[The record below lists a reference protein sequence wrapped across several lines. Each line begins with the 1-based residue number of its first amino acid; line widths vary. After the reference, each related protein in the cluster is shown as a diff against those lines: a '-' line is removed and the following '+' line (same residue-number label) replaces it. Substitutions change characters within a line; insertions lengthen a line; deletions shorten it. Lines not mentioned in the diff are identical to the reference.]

1 MSLAVSHVL
10 QAQLVVTVSKT
21 LALDL
26 LGVTVT
32 LLLATVVVEGIHVVV
47 D

>member
-1 MSLAVSHVL
+1 MSLVVNHVL
-10 QAQLVVTVSKT
+10 QVPLVVTVSRS

-26 LGVTVT
+26 HGVRVT
-32 LLLATVVVEGIHVVV
+32 LLLVSPVLVGIHVVV

>member
-1 MSLAVSHVL
+1 MSLVVNHVL
-10 QAQLVVTVSKT
+10 QVPLVVTVSKT

-26 LGVTVT
+26 LGVTAT

>member
-1 MSLAVSHVL
+1 MSLVVNRVL
-10 QAQLVVTVSKT
+10 QVLLVVTVSRS

-26 LGVTVT
+26 HGVRVT
-32 LLLATVVVEGIHVVV
+32 LLPVSPVLVGIHVVV